1 MALTRRDILLPL
13 LSAVQ
18 LVALSADRLKQF
30 SLVAMLGLL
39 APGSSVALLKL
50 TLFSQIPILL
60 FTPIAGVLI
69 DRWSK
74 PLTIL
79 AACLVRAVIMLAVP
93 SLFARTQSIDTFF
106 AAAFVLAFFD
116 LLFAPA
122 RSALLPEV
130 VAPERLLRANAS
142 FWTLGVA
149 GTLVGFVGGGWL
161 FDGFSWQASFHAD
174 AILYVAAAALML
186 PLTFAHRPPPL
197 LLGPRTSIREAFA
210 SFARSAHD
218 GLVLMRESRELR
230 ASLAAQTGLFAVG
243 GFLSIAAIA
252 HIQEVAPVGSAAYL
266 SRVGASFIAGLVVG
280 AFVATP
286 FRDTRSPHRAVSVG
300 ALVAGVGIAGL
311 GRAEALW
318 PLCIW
323 AGLLGA
329 AISPVFVVTETL
341 MQRASPRQFTGRVF
355 AAREAFIKAAY
366 IAAAVLG
373 TVLDAAVGKTRL
385 LVGMGLF
392 LALLGVIL
400 ERSHWLRTEKP
411 EKS

>member
-1 MALTRRDILLPL
+1 MASPRRDIVLPL
-13 LSAVQ
+13 LSSVQ
-18 LVALSADRLKQF
+18 LVALTADRLKQF

-50 TLFSQIPILL
+50 TLYSQIPILL
-60 FTPIAGVLI
+60 FTPIAGVFI

-79 AACLVRAVIMLAVP
+79 TACLARAVIVLAIP
-93 SLFARTQSIDTFF
+93 SLFARTQAIDTFF

-122 RSALLPEV
+122 RSALLPEL

-161 FDGFSWQASFHAD
+161 FDVFSWQASFHAD
-174 AILYVAAAALML
+174 AILYVAAAAFML
-186 PLTFAHRPPPL
+186 PLTFAHRPPQL
-197 LLGPRTSIREAFA
+197 EWGRRTSIRDAFA
-210 SFARSAHD
+210 SYTRSARD

-243 GFLSIAAIA
+243 GLLSIAAIA
-252 HIQEVAPVGSAAYL
+252 HIQEVAPAGDATYL
-266 SRVGASFIAGLVVG
+266 SRIGASFIVGLVVG
-280 AFVATP
+280 AFIATP
-286 FRDTRSPHRAVSVG
+286 FRDTHWPQRAVSVG
-300 ALVAGVGIAGL
+300 ALVAGVGIAGM
-311 GRAEALW
+311 GRASSLV
-318 PLCIW
+318 PMCIW

-329 AISPVFVVTETL
+329 AISPVFVITETL
-341 MQRASPRQFTGRVF
+341 MQKASPRQFTGRVF
-355 AAREAFIKAAY
+355 AAREALIKAAY

-400 ERSHWLRTEKP
+400 ERSHWLKTEKS
-411 EKS
+411 EKP